1 MIVVTGATGKLGR
14 LVVEN
19 LLKTVP
25 AAQITAAVRSPA
37 KAADLAARGVV
48 VKEADYT
55 RPQTLDAALAGA
67 DKVLL
72 ISSSEVGQRA
82 KQHQN
87 VIAAAK
93 KAGVKLLAYTS
104 ILKADSNKMAL
115 AGEHRATEEMIK
127 ASGVPWVMLRHGWY
141 FENHTDNLAP
151 ALQYGAMMGCAAEG
165 RFASASRADFAAG
178 DAAVL
183 ASEGHAGK
191 TYELAGDHPF
201 TMAELAA
208 EVARQA
214 GKPVVFKN
222 LPPAEYLK
230 VLAGAGLP
238 GPFAE
243 ILVDADVHA
252 AKGALDDTSH
262 ALHALMGRSTT
273 TLKDA
278 VAAGLKL

>member
-14 LVVEN
+14 LVVEQ
-19 LLKTVP
+19 LLKTVAP
-25 AAQITAAVRSPA
+25 GEITAAVRTPS

-55 RPQTLDAALAGA
+55 RPATLDAALAGA
-67 DKVLL
+67 QKVLL

-82 KQHQN
+82 SHHQS

-104 ILKADSNKMAL
+104 ILRADSNRMAL
-115 AGEHRATEEMIK
+115 AGEHKATEEMIK

-141 FENHTDNLAP
+141 LENHTENLAP
-151 ALQYGAMMGCAAEG
+151 ALQYGAMMGSAGEG
-165 RFASASRADFAAG
+165 RFASASRADFAAA

-183 ASEGHAGK
+183 VGDGHAGK

-201 TMAELAA
+201 TMAQLAA

-214 GKPVVFKN
+214 GKPVVYNN

-252 AKGALDDTSH
+252 AQGALDDTSGS
-262 ALHALMGRSTT
+262 LHALTGRSTT

-278 VAAGLKL
+278 VAAGLKR